1 MPIIASDIKYRLSGG
16 AANTDP
22 NLSLG
27 GIISSTDAAASIFD
41 NVSSA
46 EALAGDTE
54 YRCVYIKNNHGSLT
68 LLAPKVW
75 LQSNTPSGDTA
86 AEISLG
92 TSAVSGTEQTIADE
106 NTSPSGTTFVT
117 AANEAAGLA
126 LGDLAPGATKAIWIK
141 RIVSAAAAAASDGFT
156 VRVKG
161 DTLP

>member
-1 MPIIASDIKYRLSGG
+1 MPIVSSDIKYRLSGG

-22 NLSLG
+22 TLSLG
-27 GIISSTDAAASIFD
+27 GIISTTDAAASIFD

-54 YRCVYIKNNHGSLT
+54 YRCIYIKNNHGTLT

-75 LQSNTPSGDTA
+75 LQANTPSGDTA

-106 NTSPSGTTFVT
+106 NTSPTGTTFVS
-117 AANEAAGLA
+117 AANEGAGLS

-141 RIVSAAAAAASDGFT
+141 RTVTAGAAAASDGFT